1 MKNLTVRL
9 LFFVLLF
16 PITCSAEEE
25 VHLALNL
32 WGYSHHA
39 ERHKNYNERNWG
51 FGGRGYYGNWF
62 AAIDDMKNSVRGKA
76 VSVGIGYEYP
86 FFTVSGYTVSA
97 VGEVSYLRY
106 EFPNKG
112 TMSGTIILPG
122 ASIRNGAWSG
132 NVVLIP
138 KTNKR
143 KEIWLFS
150 LTRHF
155 DAF

>member
-1 MKNLTVRL
+1 MKNLKVFL

-16 PITCSAEEE
+16 PITCRAEDFH
-25 VHLALNL
+25 VALDL

-39 ERHKNYNERNWG
+39 ERNKNYNERNWG
-51 FGGRGYYGNWF
+51 FGGRVYYGNWF
-62 AAIDDMKNSVRGKA
+62 AAVDDMKNSVRGKA

-86 FFTVSGYTVSA
+86 LFTVSGHTVSA
-97 VGEVSYLRY
+97 VGELSYLKY
-106 EFPNKG
+106 GFPNKG
-112 TMSGTIILPG
+112 TLHGTIFLPG
-122 ASIRNGAWSG
+122 ASVRNGNWSG

-138 KTNKR
+138 KTGKR
-143 KEIWLFS
+143 KEILLFS